1 MRCQKG
7 LAYDQAQTN
16 RRLYTM
22 VTLSNTTAMPSDEIL
37 KGFTDYNVA
46 FIGGEK
52 MGIKLV
58 DLLRAD
64 DIPYTHLLSPN
75 GGKNSETTCPNI
87 EWFKAI
93 KDAVSLGFSPEI
105 QKYLASPAASLSTAE
120 KAKKKRAIND
130 IGSRVNDIAGL
141 LKKNPK
147 KGPRV
152 LLTGKAKATKHA
164 QGYMD
169 NIRKYEDMD
178 HDVVEQQ
185 ELFSAMCKKLGLDV
199 K

>member
-1 MRCQKG
+1 MP
-7 LAYDQAQTN
+7 
-16 RRLYTM
+16 
-22 VTLSNTTAMPSDEIL
+22 TLLNTTAMPSDKIL
-37 KGFTDYNVA
+37 KGFTDYNTA

-52 MGIKLV
+52 MGLKLV

-147 KGPRV
+147 KGPRI
-152 LLTGKAKATKHA
+152 LLTGNAKASNDMQLFVDKV
-164 QGYMD
+164 
-169 NIRKYEDMD
+169 RKYNDMD
-178 HDVVEQQ
+178 HDIVQQ
-185 ELFSAMCKKLGLDV
+185 VDLLLAMSRTFGLKV
-199 K
+199 T

>member
-1 MRCQKG
+1 MP
-7 LAYDQAQTN
+7 
-16 RRLYTM
+16 
-22 VTLSNTTAMPSDEIL
+22 TLLNTTAMPSNEIL
-37 KGFTDYNVA
+37 EGFTAYNVA
-46 FIGGEK
+46 FIAGQK

-58 DLLRAD
+58 DILRAD

-93 KDAVSLGFSPEI
+93 KDAVSLGFPPEI

-130 IGSRVNDIAGL
+130 IGARVSDIAGL

-147 KGPRV
+147 KGPRI
-152 LLTGKAKATKHA
+152 LLTGNAKASNDMQALVDKV
-164 QGYMD
+164 
-169 NIRKYEDMD
+169 RKYNDMD
-178 HDVVEQQ
+178 HDIVQQ
-185 ELFSAMCKKLGLDV
+185 VDLLLAMSRTFGLKV
-199 K
+199 T

>member
-1 MRCQKG
+1 MP
-7 LAYDQAQTN
+7 
-16 RRLYTM
+16 
-22 VTLSNTTAMPSDEIL
+22 TLLNTTAMPSNEIL
-37 KGFTDYNVA
+37 EGFTAYNVA
-46 FIGGEK
+46 FIAGQK

-58 DLLRAD
+58 DILRAD

-93 KDAVSLGFSPEI
+93 KDAVSLGFPPEI

-152 LLTGKAKATKHA
+152 VLTGNAKATK
-164 QGYMD
+164 QGQDYLD
-169 NIRKYEDMD
+169 HVRKYEDMD
-178 HDVVEQQ
+178 HDVTYHVEVLVT
-185 ELFSAMCKKLGLDV
+185 LFKKLGLDV